1 MDCSYNFFFNGDG
14 HLEEVHG
21 SVLVR
26 EPLYSQQS
34 WIYIFTSRAMLPPL
48 NARPL
53 ERKKIIDGCLG

>member
-1 MDCSYNFFFNGDG
+1 MDCSSNCFFYGDG

-26 EPLYSQQS
+26 EPLYSQQVG
-34 WIYIFTSRAMLPPL
+34 FTSRAMLPPL

-53 ERKKIIDGCLG
+53 ERKKIIDGRSG